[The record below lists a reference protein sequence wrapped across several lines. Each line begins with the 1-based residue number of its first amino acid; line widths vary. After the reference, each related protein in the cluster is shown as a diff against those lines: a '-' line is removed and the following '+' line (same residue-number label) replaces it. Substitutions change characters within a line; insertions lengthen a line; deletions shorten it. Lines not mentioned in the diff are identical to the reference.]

1 MYKLLEKLCN
11 ENGISGAETSVRD
24 IIIDEI
30 KDFCEYSVDN
40 SGNIIAFKKGKK
52 SPKKKIMVAAH
63 MDEVGFIVTGYTS
76 DGNLTFAK
84 VGGIDDRV
92 IIGRRVFV
100 GDDKIPGVIGTKA
113 VHLQSADERK
123 SVVSYDKL
131 YIDIGC
137 KDKSEAE
144 SFVSR
149 GEQVCFDGKFD
160 SFGNGF
166 FKGKAIDDRMGCAI
180 MVSLIKEELLYDTYF
195 AFCVQ
200 EEIGCRGSKV
210 AAFSVNPDV
219 AVVLE
224 ATTAADLPDVSG
236 DDKVCT
242 LGDGAVVGF
251 MDCATMYPK
260 DLYKLCHKIGKEKN
274 IKVQTKTKVSGGNDA
289 GAIHKAV
296 SGVKTIA
303 VSVPCR
309 YIHSPYCVVK
319 KDDIEAVK
327 SLTTE
332 LLKEIG
338 E

>member
-11 ENGISGAETSVRD
+11 ENGISGAETQVRN

-30 KDFCEYSVDN
+30 KDFCEYSIDN
-40 SGNIIAFKKGKK
+40 LGNVIAFKKGKK
-52 SPKKKIMVAAH
+52 TSSAKIMVAAH
-63 MDEVGFIVTGYTS
+63 MDEVGLIVTGYTS
-76 DGNLTFAK
+76 DGNLSFAK

-100 GDDKIPGVIGTKA
+100 GENKIPGVIGTKA
-113 VHLQSADERK
+113 VHLQSAEERK

-137 KDKSEAE
+137 KNKEEAE
-144 SFVSR
+144 AKVSR
-149 GEQVCFDGKFD
+149 GEQICFDGRFEV
-160 SFGNGF
+160 FGDGY

-180 MVSLIKEELLYDTYF
+180 MTELIKGELLYDTYF

-224 ATTAADLPDVSG
+224 VTTAADLPEVSG
-236 DDKVCT
+236 DDRVCA
-242 LGDGAVVGF
+242 LGNGAVVGF
-251 MDCATMYPK
+251 MDCATMYPR

-274 IKVQTKTKVSGGNDA
+274 IPVQTKTKVSGGNDA
-289 GAIHKAV
+289 GAIHKSG

-303 VSVPCR
+303 ISVPCR

-319 KDDIEAVK
+319 KCDIEAVK
-327 SLTTE
+327 MLTAE